1 MSMSRLTVLNASIE
15 RRFTVN
21 SKQAAKD
28 VLRDFIELHFAEQV
42 RALARLVQCPSD
54 NPPGDCTPHALL
66 TAQWLTEMGFV
77 VERHDV
83 PLAIAQQHGM
93 QSVTNLVVREK
104 FGEGGPVVAMN
115 AHGDVVPPGEGWTA
129 NPYSG
134 EVRDGWL
141 YGRGA
146 AVSKS
151 DFTTYACALLALK
164 SLAGTAINGQVELHF
179 TYDEETGG
187 MTGPHWILQRGLS
200 RPDYVLSAAFSH
212 HVVTAHNGCL
222 HLEVTL
228 RGRSGHAAWP
238 ETGCDAIEAAV
249 PLLAALYRYRDNLV
263 NRPSST
269 PGITHPSLVV
279 GLIKGG
285 INTNVVPDLVTL
297 RIDRRIVPEEMPE
310 QVEAELREV
319 IAASVSELEGIGVE
333 VRQILL
339 ARPFKPVAGAQAFAD
354 LVCREGSA
362 VLGTPVTPIGVPLYT
377 DARLYSEAGI
387 PTVMYGAGPATLLA
401 ANGHRADERVPL
413 RELQLATQV
422 VANVLLEL
430 LAG

>member
-1 MSMSRLTVLNASIE
+1 MTNMTTQTPPS
-15 RRFTVN
+15 
-21 SKQAAKD
+21 AKD
-28 VLRDFIELHFAEQV
+28 AMRGFIEQHFEEQV

-54 NPPGDCTPHALL
+54 NPPGDCTPHALV
-66 TAQWLTEMGFV
+66 TAQWLTEMGFA
-77 VERHDV
+77 VEHHEV
-83 PLAIAQQHGM
+83 PQALAQQHGM
-93 QSVTNLVVREK
+93 QSVTNLIVREK
-104 FGEGGPVVAMN
+104 FGDGGPVVAMN

-129 NPYSG
+129 SPYSG
-134 EVRDGWL
+134 EIRDGWL

-151 DFTTYACALLALK
+151 DFTTYAYALRALK
-164 SLAGTAINGQVELHF
+164 SLSGVALKGQVELHF

-187 MTGPHWILQRGLS
+187 MTGPHWILQQGLS

-222 HLEVTL
+222 HLEITL
-228 RGRSGHAAWP
+228 RGQSAHAAWP
-238 ETGCDAIEAAV
+238 ETGHDAIEASV
-249 PLLAALYRYRDNLV
+249 PLLAALYRYRDSLAG
-263 NRPSST
+263 RPSST
-269 PGITHPSLVV
+269 PGITHPTLVV
-279 GLIKGG
+279 GLVKGG
-285 INTNVVPDLVTL
+285 INTNVVPDVLTL
-297 RIDRRIVPEEMPE
+297 RVDRRIVPEEVPE
-310 QVEAELREV
+310 QVEAELREL
-319 IAASVSELEGIGVE
+319 IAASVRPLAGIQVE
-333 VRQILL
+333 VTQILL
-339 ARPFKPVAGAQAFAD
+339 ARPFKPVAGAQALTE

-413 RELQLATQV
+413 LELQQATQV

-430 LAG
+430 LTN